1 MTRSGRRRAGRVGST
16 VAELPATALV
26 AAPMRKSAI
35 LFDIDG
41 TLVDSNDAHVDAW
54 QRAFAAEGYVFSRSE
69 IHAQVGKGGDNLV
82 PSLLPDVGAEIQ
94 DRIARTEGEIYK
106 REYLPRVEPFPG
118 AKEILKALVVRGHT
132 IVLASSAS
140 RAELDHYVELL
151 DADGLL
157 TGTTSKDDVARSKP
171 CPDIFTVALA
181 QTGRS
186 AASAV
191 VIGDTPYDVIA
202 PRRAGID
209 AIAVLSGGFQEEEL
223 RLAGPMAIYRDVADL
238 GRRYDSSP
246 LRGSKVQAAPPS

>member
-1 MTRSGRRRAGRVGST
+1 
-16 VAELPATALV
+16 
-26 AAPMRKSAI
+26 MRKSAI

-54 QRAFAAEGYVFSRSE
+54 QRAFAAEGYMFSRSE

-82 PSLLPDVGAEIQ
+82 PSLLPEVDAGIQ

-106 REYLPRVEPFPG
+106 HEYLPRVEPFPG
-118 AKEILKALVVRGHT
+118 AREILRRLAERGHT

-140 RAELDHYVELL
+140 RAELDHYVDLL

-171 CPDIFTVALA
+171 CPDIFTAALA
-181 QTGRS
+181 QTGRP

-202 PRRAGID
+202 ARRAGID
-209 AIAVLSGGFQEEEL
+209 AIAVLSGGFEEEEL
-223 RLAGPMAIYRDVADL
+223 RRSRPLAIYRDVAELD
-238 GRRYDSSP
+238 RDYESSP
-246 LRGSKVQAAPPS
+246 LCGPEVEADCPS